1 MVNEY
6 IPYKVKILDIIKH
19 TPKEWTFRVNRK
31 CDEKVKQD
39 LSDDFKDPELLAKLQ
54 MWDKVNFVFK
64 RKFKE
69 IM

>member
-31 CDEKVKQD
+31 CDEINPGQ
-39 LSDDFKDPELLAKLQ
+39 F
-54 MWDKVNFVFK
+54 F
-64 RKFKE
+64 E
-69 IM
+69 ISMPKYG